1 MSILETLKSVLP
13 NHNISLK
20 EFFYLGTLFYPASEE
35 EKARILVK
43 HNIPTRDSE
52 PRVFPIHT
60 KKFMSI
66 ISEAEV
72 LDSSDLKKLAA
83 ELKEIYPKGKKPN
96 TSYYWAEGGALI
108 EARLKLFFRKF
119 GYYDPEEIID
129 ATKRYVDS
137 FNGDYAY
144 MRTLKYFIF
153 KDVKGDEGIE
163 KSSDLL
169 NFIENK
175 NEITQD
181 NWDNVELC

>member
-35 EKARILVK
+35 EKARILTK
-43 HNIPTRDSE
+43 HNIPKRGDE

-96 TSYYWAEGGALI
+96 TSY
-108 EARLKLFFRKF
+108 
-119 GYYDPEEIID
+119 
-129 ATKRYVDS
+129 
-137 FNGDYAY
+137 
-144 MRTLKYFIF
+144 
-153 KDVKGDEGIE
+153 
-163 KSSDLL
+163 
-169 NFIENK
+169 
-175 NEITQD
+175 
-181 NWDNVELC
+181 

>member
-20 EFFYLGTLFYPASEE
+20 EFFYLGTLFYPASKEE
-35 EKARILVK
+35 QESILTK
-43 HNIPTRDSE
+43 YNIPKSGDE

-72 LDSSDLKKLAA
+72 LDSSDLKKLAT

-96 TSYYWAEGGALI
+96 TSYYWADGVALI

-137 FNGDYAY
+137 FNGDYSY

-153 KDVKGDEGIE
+153 KDVKGEEGIE

-175 NEITQD
+175 NESTQD
-181 NWDNVELC
+181 NWNNVELC